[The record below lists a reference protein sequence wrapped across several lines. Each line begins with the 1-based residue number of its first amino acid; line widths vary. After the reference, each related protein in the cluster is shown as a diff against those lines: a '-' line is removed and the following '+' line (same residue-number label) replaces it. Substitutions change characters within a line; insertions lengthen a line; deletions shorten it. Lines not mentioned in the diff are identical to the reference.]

1 MKHYIP
7 CLLLIGIVAPVGIY
21 ATNESSDTD
30 VSGRSYLA
38 IQPHFHSSSPE
49 LVSGFRGNYTH
60 KREDGWHGAMQF
72 VLFGSR
78 STHSDNLAR
87 YFFPF
92 GKTSLIASV
101 DYKEFKGLPFAD
113 TDILATN
120 FNVFTVGDV
129 SPTTA
134 GFKSRIS
141 IKPRQTV
148 VGFGIHYRQS
158 IYRNEENERGFWF
171 DVTLP
176 IIHVKNEMNLEETIL
191 NTDNDN
197 TPNNAINTGV
207 GDGPVGN
214 MIDAFK
220 QKGFLFGKIDDCADD
235 MKRTRVADMELKFGY
250 EWLSHE
256 PCHLETYIGLIIPTG
271 NKPKGEYMFEAVVG
285 SGKHVGISFG
295 SNIGVQIWADED
307 KERCLRVEH
316 ASHSQ
321 YLFKKDQVRSFDLKN
336 RPWSRYLSM
345 YKSEEEAQAAATAGN
360 GNSFTPGIN
369 IMTREVEVTPGFSH
383 NMNSAIIYQ
392 SKGLAVEGGYNFFA
406 RRAEHIEF
414 DCSFPETAAIK
425 HALGLG
431 RTNPLRDIS
440 GTAFIETA
448 IVSNA
453 AVTMPVPLANYSQS
467 IIGADDIDLASASTP
482 CNLAHTVYGSLGY
495 NWDEREY
502 PMGVHFGGS
511 YTFSNSNNSVVDRW
525 TLWGK
530 FTLSV

>member
-1 MKHYIP
+1 MA
-7 CLLLIGIVAPVGIY
+7 VPVGIC
-21 ATNESSDTD
+21 AANESSDTD

-38 IQPHFHSSSPE
+38 IQPHFHSASPE
-49 LVSGFRGNYTH
+49 LVSGFRGNSTH

-92 GKTSLIASV
+92 GKTSLIVSEDFKA
-101 DYKEFKGLPFAD
+101 FKGLQFSD
-113 TDILATN
+113 TDILASN
-120 FNVFTVGDV
+120 FNILTVGGATI
-129 SPTTA
+129 P
-134 GFKSRIS
+134 GFKSRIC

-158 IYRNEENERGFWF
+158 IYRNEESERGFWF

-176 IIHVKNEMNLEETIL
+176 IFHVKNEMNLEETIL
-191 NTDNDN
+191 STDNDN
-197 TPNNAINTGV
+197 TPDATRMTGV

-214 MIDAFK
+214 MIDAFR

-285 SGKHVGISFG
+285 SGKHVGLSFG

-336 RPWSRYLSM
+336 RPWSRYISM
-345 YKSEEEAQAAATAGN
+345 YASLEEATAAAALTDTLPTGN
-360 GNSFTPGIN
+360 QFSFTPGIN

-392 SKGLAVEGGYNFFA
+392 SRGLAVEGGYNFFA

-414 DCSFPETAAIK
+414 DCSFPETAALKDIVV
-425 HALGLG
+425 G
-431 RTNPLRDIS
+431 RGTTNPLRDIS
-440 GTAFIETA
+440 GTSQIEQL
-448 IVSNA
+448 
-453 AVTMPVPLANYSQS
+453 VTPPTDDGNVPVLLANYSQS
-467 IIGADDIDLASASTP
+467 IITADDIDLASASTP
-482 CNLAHTVYGSLGY
+482 CNLAHTIYASLGY
-495 NWDEREY
+495 NWDECEY
-502 PMGVHFGGS
+502 PMGMHFGGS

-530 FTLSV
+530 FTISL